1 MARHICR
8 DSDHIHKLAWER
20 HFAQWQTVWRHGPN
34 AGLAGRRNNPNLLY
48 KSQSGEDVESDAIE
62 FPDPAED
69 ADGAG
74 TEEHH
79 EYRVPTANL
88 FLRLRIL
95 KDDFTAIA
103 DAPYTLRAT
112 GSGAT
117 DEHEGTT
124 DENGQIR
131 VRISETA
138 QEAELTVRIPFED
151 SDDPNAAEAPA
162 EGEGEGGDA
171 AAEGGAAAEEEEE
184 DIFETGP
191 LQGEVP
197 ITWQLKIGALNPIM
211 EEAPTELCISG
222 VQQRL
227 NNLALNAG
235 PVTGVLD
242 ANTRAAV
249 TAFQRLFELEPNGQP
264 DQAQFQPKLK
274 EVHDDPDSIQGPAP
288 EPAEESG
295 GDDTGGGGDGGTDDA
310 EA

>member
-1 MARHICR
+1 MARYICQ

-20 HFAQWQTVWRHGPN
+20 RFAQWQTVWRHGPN

-48 KSQSGEDVESDAIE
+48 KSQEGEDAESDAIE
-62 FPDPAED
+62 FPEPAE
-69 ADGAG
+69 GAEGGG

-79 EYRVPTANL
+79 EFRVPTANL

-103 DAPYTLRAT
+103 DAPFTLRAT
-112 GSGAT
+112 GARTT

-124 DENGQIR
+124 DENGQIQ
-131 VRISETA
+131 VRISENA
-138 QEAELTVRIPFED
+138 QEGELTVRIPFDE
-151 SDDPNAAEAPA
+151 SDDPNAAEEPA
-162 EGEGEGGDA
+162 EGEGEG
-171 AAEGGAAAEEEEE
+171 EEE
-184 DIFETGP
+184 DIYEEGLGP

-211 EEAPTELCISG
+211 ENAPTELCISG

-249 TAFQRLFELEPNGQP
+249 TAFQRIFELDPNGQP

-274 EVHDDPDSIQGPAP
+274 EVHDDPDSVQGPAP
-288 EPAEESG
+288 EPPEESG
-295 GDDTGGGGDGGTDDA
+295 GDDTGGDGGTDDDA
-310 EA
+310 ET